1 MKVSKKFT
9 LIELLV
15 VIAIIAILA
24 GMLLPALNKARQKA
38 HDIDCLNKLKQIGTG
53 AANYSSDYDDYTLYG
68 YNSFDQ
74 KTFIHYIFPYLGLKG
89 SYNVEFSDA
98 NPLKLDLLHC
108 QRGTYRHKY
117 FGIISSYGSN
127 CAILG
132 YRSSST
138 DKPPQ
143 KLTSLHFPSGTFG
156 IADGRVNITAAEWG
170 ENAFPTSTY
179 AGGDE
184 NVRYRHN
191 GGVNVMYMDFHVA
204 FKRSP
209 NPINYG
215 SSEVSIFYKGTK

>member
-1 MKVSKKFT
+1 MKIHKKFT

-38 HDIDCLNKLKQIGTG
+38 HDIDCINKLKQIGTG
-53 AANYSSDYDDYTLYG
+53 AASYSADYDAYTLYC
-68 YNSFDQ
+68 YNSLDQ
-74 KTFIHYIFPYLGLKG
+74 KTFIHYLLPYLGLKG
-89 SYNVEFSDA
+89 SYNAEFSDA
-98 NPLKLDLLHC
+98 TPLKPDLLHC

-132 YRSSST
+132 YLSPSMHT
-138 DKPPQ
+138 PPK
-143 KLTSLHFPSGTFG
+143 KLNNLRFPSGTFG
-156 IADGRVNITAAEWG
+156 IADGRVNITAADWG
-170 ENAFPTSTY
+170 ENAFPSSTY

-191 GGVNVMYMDFHVA
+191 GGVNVMYMDFHAA

-209 NPINYG
+209 SPLNYG
-215 SSEVSIFYKGTK
+215 SSEITIFYKGTE